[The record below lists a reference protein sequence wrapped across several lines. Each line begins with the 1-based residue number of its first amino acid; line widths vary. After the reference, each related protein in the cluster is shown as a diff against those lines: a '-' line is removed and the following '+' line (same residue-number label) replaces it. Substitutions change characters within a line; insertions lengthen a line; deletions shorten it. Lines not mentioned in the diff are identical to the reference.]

1 MGSGG
6 VPPGRDPPVRAETA
20 TRANSHASPGS
31 SCRAHG
37 HPQGATGAP
46 GVGKTA
52 LADELRP
59 AVTGRDGWFVAGY
72 RRDLEFD
79 AANQALRALGRL
91 LPAEPDEELAEVC
104 ARILA
109 AVGANAALL
118 TATAPEFAALPEAPP
133 DAGDPLTAQRAAVA
147 VLRAVASR
155 KRPVVVFLDDPQ
167 WTGRTPLGFADL
179 GAEREA
185 GRSNRLLA
193 LRSRHRRPGEGDPM
207 DDDRQLQVSR
217 IIDAPPERIFA
228 VLADPARHRELDGA
242 GMLRGLDSGDA
253 PITAAGQAFVMNM
266 NQDGIGDYQMR
277 SEIVVYEA
285 DRRIGWAPAIHPPGA
300 LAHIIGELDPS
311 GHTYVWELE
320 PAGDGRTKV
329 THTYDWSGVRD
340 QNALNLYPRV
350 SKEQMEGSLDRVAA
364 AVA

>member
-1 MGSGG
+1 
-6 VPPGRDPPVRAETA
+6 
-20 TRANSHASPGS
+20 
-31 SCRAHG
+31 
-37 HPQGATGAP
+37 
-46 GVGKTA
+46 
-52 LADELRP
+52 
-59 AVTGRDGWFVAGY
+59 
-72 RRDLEFD
+72 
-79 AANQALRALGRL
+79 
-91 LPAEPDEELAEVC
+91 
-104 ARILA
+104 
-109 AVGANAALL
+109 
-118 TATAPEFAALPEAPP
+118 
-133 DAGDPLTAQRAAVA
+133 
-147 VLRAVASR
+147 
-155 KRPVVVFLDDPQ
+155 
-167 WTGRTPLGFADL
+167 
-179 GAEREA
+179 
-185 GRSNRLLA
+185 
-193 LRSRHRRPGEGDPM
+193 M

-329 THTYDWSGVRD
+329 THTYDWTLLTDR
-340 QNALNLYPRV
+340 NRLPRAR
-350 SKEQMEGSLDRVAA
+350 STTAAKLRASLDRLAA
-364 AVA
+364 LAETP